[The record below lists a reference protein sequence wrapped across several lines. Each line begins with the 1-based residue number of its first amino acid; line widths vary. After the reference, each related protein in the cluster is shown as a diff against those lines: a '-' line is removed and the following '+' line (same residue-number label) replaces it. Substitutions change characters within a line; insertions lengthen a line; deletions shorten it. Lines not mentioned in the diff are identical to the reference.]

1 MSLPRFELINLLSM
15 KRFAWGPTFVAVVG
29 MLLPVL
35 NGCKTSDSP
44 AQPSATA
51 ALAGVVVDESL
62 KPVAGATV
70 KAGTQTTT
78 SDSRGYFAFSAAT
91 ATDGRFV
98 VQASKD
104 GYFTASMGIKPGA
117 TSTRTQIALTELK
130 AAKTFTAG
138 AAATLTDSGMKVVL
152 PTGMTRNGTDYSGS
166 AKAYMR
172 YVSPRAR
179 NLSALMPGGDFV
191 GQAASGTTQALITYG
206 AVQMQ
211 LKDGSGQDLELKS
224 GQTAT
229 VRFPAN
235 GATLSSIPLW
245 HFDEAAG
252 IWKEEGSATLQGNEY
267 VGTVSHFSSWN
278 LDMGTGEGGV
288 KGFIRDCLGNPAAGV
303 WVKIG
308 QKSVMTDEDGSFYAS
323 APSGA
328 PLTVSTDWPSGN
340 VSGQTPSIVAGSVTD
355 VANLLG
361 CVPSV
366 KGRLL
371 NCSGAPVSGTVILF
385 SADGRI
391 LSFATA
397 SANGSFTLP
406 GPAGASVRLLAT
418 SEQAGNTGVDT
429 TLSMPA
435 TGQRDVGNL
444 RLCNNTPID
453 TTNNPLGSGGTISFS
468 VTDTTQTRSYSW
480 GSVASTSAFAFWNVS
495 NNLTAISTADV
506 RNGASNSLV
515 IAFPGKSTGDVAFN
529 GSNSDASF
537 AITFQAAG
545 ASTATVYGTDSDHR
559 LILRV
564 TEYGAVGGRI
574 RGTFSGTMFK
584 IDPAN
589 PTFIGTVQVTNGT
602 FNIIRG
608 RDI

>member
-1 MSLPRFELINLLSM
+1 M
-15 KRFAWGPTFVAVVG
+15 KRFTWSPVFVAVVG

-51 ALAGVVVDESL
+51 ALAGVVVDEAL

-78 SDSRGYFAFSAAT
+78 SDSRGYFSFSAAT

-104 GYFTASMGIKPGA
+104 GYFTASMGIKPG
-117 TSTRTQIALTELK
+117 TTNTRTQIALTELK
-130 AAKTFTAG
+130 AAKTFSAG
-138 AAATLTDSGMKVVL
+138 VATTLADSGMKVEL
-152 PTGMTRNGTDYSGS
+152 PTGLTRNGTAYSGS

-206 AVQMQ
+206 AVQVQ
-211 LKDGSGQDLELKS
+211 LKDDAGQDLELKS

-252 IWKEEGSATLQGNEY
+252 IWKEEGSAMLQGNEY
-267 VGTVSHFSSWN
+267 VGTVSHFSAWN

-288 KGFIRDCLGNPAAGV
+288 KGIIRDCLGNPAGGV

-308 QKSVMTDEDGSFYAS
+308 QKSVITDEDGSFYAS

-355 VANLLG
+355 VANLLP
-361 CVPSV
+361 CVPSL

-371 NCSGAPVSGTVILF
+371 SCSGAPISGTVMLF
-385 SADGRI
+385 SADGRV
-391 LSFATA
+391 LSFT
-397 SANGSFTLP
+397 SAGSNGSFTLP
-406 GPAGASVRLLAT
+406 GPAGVSVRLVGT
-418 SEQAGNTGVDT
+418 SPQAGANGVDT

-435 TGQRDVGNL
+435 TGQRDLGDL
-444 RLCNNTPID
+444 RLCRNTPID
-453 TTNNPLGSGGTISFS
+453 TTSNPIGSSGVIGFTL
-468 VTDTTQTRSYSW
+468 TDNGQTRSYSW
-480 GSVASTSAFAFWNVS
+480 GSVASTSAFAFWSVS
-495 NNLTAISTADV
+495 NDLTAISSADA
-506 RNGASNSLV
+506 RNGVSNSLV
-515 IAFPGKSTGDVAFN
+515 AAFGGKSTGDILFD

-537 AITFQAAG
+537 ALTFKAAG
-545 ASTATVYGTDSDHR
+545 AANATVYGTDSDHP
-559 LILRV
+559 ITMRV
-564 TEYGAVGGRI
+564 TEYGAVGVRI

-584 IDPAN
+584 LDPAN
-589 PTFIGTVQVTNGT
+589 PSVMGTVQITNGT
-602 FNIIRG
+602 FDIIRG
-608 RDI
+608 RDL

>member
-1 MSLPRFELINLLSM
+1 M
-15 KRFAWGPTFVAVVG
+15 KRFTWGPIFVAVVG
-29 MLLPVL
+29 MLVPVL

-62 KPVAGATV
+62 KPVSGATV

-78 SDSRGYFAFSAAT
+78 SDSRGYFSFSAAT

-104 GYFTASMGIKPGA
+104 GYFPASMGIKAGN
-117 TSTRTQIALTELK
+117 TNTRTQIALTERK
-130 AAKTFTAG
+130 VAKTFTAG
-138 AAATLTDSGMKVVL
+138 AATTLADSGMKIDL
-152 PTGMTRNGTDYSGS
+152 PTGMSRNGTAYSGS

-206 AVQMQ
+206 AVQVQ
-211 LKDGSGQDLELKS
+211 LQDAAGQDLELKS

-288 KGFIRDCLGNPAAGV
+288 KGIIRDCNGNPASGV
-303 WVKIG
+303 WVRIG
-308 QKSVMTDEDGSFYAS
+308 QKSVITAEDGSFYAS
-323 APSGA
+323 APAGA
-328 PLTVSTDWPSGN
+328 PLTVATDFPSGN
-340 VSGQTPSIVAGSVTD
+340 LTTQTPSVVAGSVTD
-355 VANLLG
+355 IGVQLG
-361 CVPSV
+361 CLPSV

-371 NCSGAPVSGTVILF
+371 KCDGTPITGTVMLLTT
-385 SADGRI
+385 DKKV
-391 LSFATA
+391 LSFVTA
-397 SANGSFTLP
+397 AANGSFTLP
-406 GPAGASVRLLAT
+406 GPGGAAVRLLGV
-418 SEQAGNTGVDT
+418 SEQVARSGVDT
-429 TLSMPA
+429 SFSMPA
-435 TGQRDVGNL
+435 TGQRDLGDL
-444 RLCNNTPID
+444 RLCDSTAID
-453 TTNNPLGSGGTISFS
+453 TTVNPIGSSGIVGFTLSG
-468 VTDTTQTRSYSW
+468 DNRNGNYSW
-480 GSVASTSAFAFWNVS
+480 GSASGTSAVAFYNVS
-495 NNLTAISTADV
+495 DSLTAISSSDNRTSTRA
-506 RNGASNSLV
+506 SLV
-515 IAFPGKSTGDVAFN
+515 VSFKGRQVGNYTFDGGDEVI
-529 GSNSDASF
+529 SISF
-537 AITFQAAG
+537 IPPAG
-545 ASTATVYGTDSDHR
+545 ATSSVQYISDSDHPVTF
-559 LILRV
+559 RV

-574 RGTFSGTMFK
+574 RATFSGTLMK
-584 IDPAN
+584 LDAAN
-589 PTFIGTVQVTNGT
+589 PAATGTVQITNGT
-602 FNIIRG
+602 LDIVRG
-608 RDI
+608 RDL